1 MGMQKYRER
10 RYGASIQWFLRAAH
24 HVRPLGCVAC
34 CVLRAAPDSPSQSRL
49 SQVANKLVDDYYQ
62 GKSINADEVTAVVE
76 QLDKDFIFSERL
88 VFLSKV
94 RDLNIFKE
102 VPHILM
108 HHKHTMHARTHA

>member
-1 MGMQKYRER
+1 
-10 RYGASIQWFLRAAH
+10 
-24 HVRPLGCVAC
+24 
-34 CVLRAAPDSPSQSRL
+34 L

-102 VPHILM
+102 VPHFLPCRIH
-108 HHKHTMHARTHA
+108 HHKRTTARAQTWDSSKYLVCLCSKRTGVRLRN